1 MRKLTDSEK
10 FDILING
17 VLKELYKR
25 DFPFRLTFDIPGTNN
40 AAIMIVIPDALNKV
54 DFSFQI
60 GVHRQGYD
68 LLVSHF
74 WKSGSTEEVKEYLKK
89 ALEDEE
95 ELKKIRKALEDLSA
109 SVDYKMD

>member
-40 AAIMIVIPDALNKV
+40 AAIMIVIPIVTPRFKIL
-54 DFSFQI
+54 
-60 GVHRQGYD
+60 
-68 LLVSHF
+68 
-74 WKSGSTEEVKEYLKK
+74 SG
-89 ALEDEE
+89 
-95 ELKKIRKALEDLSA
+95 RKPAA
-109 SVDYKMD
+109 I